1 MADDTAPPPVSTP
14 YLVTQPDGS
23 TATYYLHTDRPPT
36 VGEVAD
42 YAESQRQTFAGFP
55 EGPQAPPRPEAERPV
70 PQLRAAPPEAPPT
83 LGQQAWNVV
92 RPQRT
97 FISEWPSVAG
107 AIPAATYGAEVGS
120 AFGPVGTAVGGV
132 TGAIVGGMGGEAAQI
147 GLEHG
152 IGTPPAEPG
161 TFGQRV
167 VGAGLRTGAGEV
179 VGIPFRAAPQVAYG
193 VVRPAAE
200 AAAELEP
207 ILTGTAATV
216 APKGAGAAQ
225 ALTPRYLLPRWW
237 QENAVGKSPAD
248 VVQAWNALGADGQAA
263 IAGEHLPA
271 MNTII
276 GTLHE
281 GSMPWSQV
289 PKAIGVGG
297 WGGLGGAAPLYY
309 FGFPKM
315 AGASLA
321 YGAKDVLAP
330 KLLAEGLMS
339 PTRGVPFLAGLP
351 QAAQVAGPIWG
362 VTTRAG
368 GQAIAGTQWP
378 PAAQLVE

>member
-92 RPQRT
+92 APQRT
-97 FISEWPSVAG
+97 FISQWPSVAA

-132 TGAIVGGMGGEAAQI
+132 TGAIVGGMSGEAAQI
-147 GLEHG
+147 GAERV

-167 VGAGLRTGAGEV
+167 VGAGLRTGAGETI
-179 VGIPFRAAPQVAYG
+179 GIPFRAAPEVAYG
-193 VVRPAAE
+193 VVRPTAE
-200 AAAELEP
+200 AVAELEP
-207 ILTGTAATV
+207 ILTGTAPTV

-225 ALTPRYLLPRWW
+225 SLTPRYLLPRWW

-248 VVQAWNALGADGQAA
+248 VVQAWNALGEEGQAA

-281 GSMPWSQV
+281 GSMSWGQTLKSIGLTPG
-289 PKAIGVGG
+289 ITGVGAG
-297 WGGLGGAAPLYY
+297 PAYY
-309 FGFPKM
+309 FGFPKT
-315 AGASLA
+315 ALASLGYTA
-321 YGAKDVLAP
+321 GDVAAP
-330 KLLAEGLMS
+330 KLLATGIMS
-339 PTRGVPFLAGLP
+339 PTRGVPFLARLP
-351 QAAQVAGPIWG
+351 AVGRVAEPLWG
-362 VTTRAG
+362 ATTRVG
-368 GQAIAGTQWP
+368 GQAVAGSHWP
-378 PAAQLVE
+378 PAAKLVE